1 MQSQQEE
8 NILKHFESLYP
19 NDSRF
24 SEIEK
29 ILGFIKNGNS
39 CQLISF
45 PGTGRTNILNLLA
58 YNYNVRKKHLE
69 LNQKYVH
76 FVYMDFSE
84 VRNRSLL
91 DVNKYIFL
99 SLADSL
105 LDRNLKEEHDALHK
119 IFKEHLEFNDE
130 MVLFQG
136 LKEAVNYLA
145 LEKKSGVAR
154 LHEKGNTGFRQFL
167 LWTDRLRNLW
177 ILCSTVNFTNF

>member
-1 MQSQQEE
+1 
-8 NILKHFESLYP
+8 
-19 NDSRF
+19 
-24 SEIEK
+24 
-29 ILGFIKNGNS
+29 
-39 CQLISF
+39 
-45 PGTGRTNILNLLA
+45 
-58 YNYNVRKKHLE
+58 
-69 LNQKYVH
+69 
-76 FVYMDFSE
+76 MDFSE

-145 LEKKSGVAR
+145 LEKKLTIVF
-154 LHEKGNTGFRQFL
+154 LFNGFNEYLPFL
-167 LWTDRLRNLW
+167 TDEFFANLRILRNKAKYRFFRVYY
-177 ILCSTVNFTNF
+177 SF